1 MKSFPRRPRFASD
14 LRLLHD
20 GRCLTLLVRV
30 RGLADDE
37 HQLAHAARFFI
48 LVGNPHRQG
57 NSDTHFDQA
66 SIL

>member
-1 MKSFPRRPRFASD
+1 
-14 LRLLHD
+14 
-20 GRCLTLLVRV
+20 V

-66 SIL
+66 SIS